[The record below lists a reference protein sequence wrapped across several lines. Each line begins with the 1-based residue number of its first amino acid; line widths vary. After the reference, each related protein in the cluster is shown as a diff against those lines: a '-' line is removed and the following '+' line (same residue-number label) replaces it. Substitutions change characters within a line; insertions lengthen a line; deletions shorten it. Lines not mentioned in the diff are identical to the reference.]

1 MVCANID
8 YLRELLNIYHNSQ
21 LNLTRVLTIKL
32 LGYLIPRIPDTVDDQ
47 SKQLIKDFLAD
58 VLNSIGENKIS
69 QELLAELIYMYRTI
83 MSLDSSW
90 QIIATKLVLDS
101 VKLYLNLESIE
112 VNESERMNK
121 LLAALCILGEYIEPL
136 RLGSVV
142 TVNADKKL
150 NDESSL
156 ALIVEI
162 DSNFGETEKYYL
174 IQYFQT
180 HQTETVSTD
189 KLKSEVNVSPPNL
202 SNLEESFLD
211 VLGYFIQID
220 TSTSQSLILLELK
233 RRSISVLYYILNDRK
248 LAEIFMKKPYASTI
262 AKLCVCDSL
271 EKIRQQSPDL
281 DLFTKENLERYSL
294 TLDTGEICEPMTE
307 DESKD
312 VLDHSI
318 STSNDDDSLY
328 TIWNT

>member
-112 VNESERMNK
+112 LNESERMNK

-233 RRSISVLYYILNDRK
+233 RRSISVLYYILND
-248 LAEIFMKKPYASTI
+248 
-262 AKLCVCDSL
+262 
-271 EKIRQQSPDL
+271 
-281 DLFTKENLERYSL
+281 
-294 TLDTGEICEPMTE
+294 
-307 DESKD
+307 
-312 VLDHSI
+312 
-318 STSNDDDSLY
+318 
-328 TIWNT
+328 